1 MSCCARL
8 VRCLGGARA
17 WQHPCGSGVFPSTSG
32 DDEKEKEEEE
42 EEEVIVEGGGGGG
55 EEEEEGDDEEEKEEQ
70 EEDMAALFCLFSV
83 APFRSLKVSQRSRWD
98 SKLGS
103 RVTPETSME
112 RQVRH
117 RV

>member
-1 MSCCARL
+1 M
-8 VRCLGGARA
+8 
-17 WQHPCGSGVFPSTSG
+17 
-32 DDEKEKEEEE
+32 EEEE
-42 EEEVIVEGGGGGG
+42 VEVIVEGGGGGG
-55 EEEEEGDDEEEKEEQ
+55 AEEEEEGDDEEEKAEQ
-70 EEDMAALFCLFSV
+70 EEDMAALFYLFSV

-112 RQVRH
+112 RKVRH